1 MFSLTHREQL
11 LVAGILV
18 AAVVGAG
25 VSHWRAERREMQR
38 PAAVAA
44 AP

>member
-25 VSHWRAERREMQR
+25 VSHWRAARREMPR
-38 PAAVAA
+38 AVAA